1 MPLSLRA
8 LGAASVPA
16 AFPAMLLSAAPAQA
30 ASIPPPPTKKLPTAL
45 DIAPSYQAG
54 TRCLTK
60 ALPGPVDFAKLLNAH
75 YGTHVYGIL
84 RPCAAEHGEGRALD
98 WMVNAN
104 TKSGLALGNAI
115 TTWLTAK
122 DAQGRPGA
130 MARRF
135 GINYIIWNRHMWR
148 SYDPGRGWAAYTGS
162 SPHTDHIHI
171 SFTWDGAYE
180 QTSWWTGKALL
191 QVKYTGPIGDPS
203 SPVVTDSPA
212 ITNTGYPH
220 LVRGATGAFVTLAQ
234 QVVGTPADGDYG
246 PKTQA
251 AVLAWQT
258 AHGVAATGEL
268 DYDTWLAM
276 VRLGLVPSRAS
287 KSPLYP
293 YRGVT
298 LKVGSSGA
306 AVKALQSALGGLTVD
321 GQYGPLT
328 QSKVKAYQKA
338 NRLTVTG
345 VVTSEVW
352 NSLMGVAAATDPTPT
367 DPTPTDPTP
376 TDPTPT
382 DPTPEP
388 TPTPRPKVTSS
399 TPASA
404 VLQPPMTTE
413 FTSAKSVIL
422 KRGNRGQA
430 VRVLETGLGFRTR
443 DRVFDADTEA
453 AVRAFQKSEHLPV
466 TGIVNRA
473 TWDALERRAH
483 PLVDYW
489 KTVLRPGA
497 TGPAVVAVQTAL
509 GVPADGV
516 YGREHGRGGQGVPGP
531 IPPRPDRLCR
541 HPHLAGARRGTD
553 ERQGRDRLDAA
564 GVGAARRR
572 SGQRDAVTRS
582 DARRAGS

>member
-8 LGAASVPA
+8 LGAVSVPA
-16 AFPAMLLSAAPAQA
+16 ALPALLLSAAPARA
-30 ASIPPPPTKKLPTAL
+30 ASVPPPPTKRLPTAL
-45 DIAPSYQAG
+45 DVAPPYQAG

-60 ALPGPVDFAKLLNAH
+60 ALPGPVDFARLLNAH

-115 TTWLTAK
+115 TSWLTAK
-122 DAQGRPGA
+122 DAQGQPGA

-148 SYDPGRGWAAYTGS
+148 SYDPGRGWAPYTGS

-191 QVKYTGPIGDPS
+191 QIKYTGPIGDPS

-234 QVVGTPADGDYG
+234 KVVGTAADGDFG
-246 PKTQA
+246 PATQA
-251 AVLAWQT
+251 AIRTWQT
-258 AHGVAATGEL
+258 GHALTATGEL
-268 DYDTWLAM
+268 DYDTWLTM

-287 KSPLYP
+287 SSPLYP
-293 YRGVT
+293 YRGTT
-298 LKVGSSGA
+298 LTLGSSGA
-306 AVKALQSALGGLTVD
+306 AVKALQSALGGLTAD
-321 GQYGPLT
+321 GQFGPLT
-328 QSKVKAYQKA
+328 QGRVKAYQEA
-338 NRLTVTG
+338 NRLPVTG
-345 VVTSEVW
+345 VVAAEVW
-352 NSLMGVAAATDPTPT
+352 NALMGAAAPADPTPT

-382 DPTPEP
+382 DPTPP
-388 TPTPRPKVTSS
+388 PHRKVTSS
-399 TPASA
+399 APASA

-413 FTSAKSVIL
+413 FASAKSVVL
-422 KRGNRGQA
+422 KRGNSGKA
-430 VRVLETGLGFRTR
+430 VRVLEAGLGVRTR
-443 DRVFDADTEA
+443 DGVFDADTEN
-453 AVRAFQKSEHLPV
+453 AVRAFQKSAHLPV

-497 TGPAVVAVQTAL
+497 TGPAVVAAQKAL
-509 GVPADGV
+509 GVTADGV
-516 YGREHGRGGQGVPGP
+516 YGPSTVAAVKEF
-531 IPPRPDRLCR
+531 
-541 HPHLAGARRGTD
+541 
-553 ERQGRDRLDAA
+553 QGRHNLARTGYVAILTWRALDAA
-564 GVGAARRR
+564 QTSIKVEVGAAPR
-572 SGQRDAVTRS
+572 VTAS
-582 DARRAGS
+582 LAAPPVSATP